1 MDRLLG
7 EIEALHEDDALLPNV
22 VAELERVFGDELHIR
37 SGHLYEEI
45 GKRFSLKYKTT
56 EQPIFRKSFPSD
68 SDEITDIVENQG
80 RILEGDYS
88 SEFLVPDNAPCG
100 GVPVALMV
108 SRGPMHRWL
117 IVYCLTPGWNYEEI
131 AFCLNG
137 VRASLNYRM
146 RAVAAESDLDQAADI
161 QRSLLPSRPP
171 RFANYDIAASSRS
184 AETVGGDFFDFLD
197 LSNQILGLVIGDA
210 SGHGLPAAL
219 LVRDVMM
226 GIRMGTSLQLKMIY
240 SLKKLNSVIHN
251 TTYSTRFTSLFYGEL
266 EKNGNVLY
274 ANMGHTPGLIIDG
287 DNVTMLSPTGTI
299 MGPLADLQ
307 LDRAYAYLPVG
318 GILVLYT
325 DGITERVRSN
335 GEAWD
340 IDGLVALIKENRD
353 LPAKE
358 LLEVIFKTALSLGHE
373 SDILEDDAT
382 VVVVKRP
389 A

>member
-1 MDRLLG
+1 
-7 EIEALHEDDALLPNV
+7 
-22 VAELERVFGDELHIR
+22 
-37 SGHLYEEI
+37 
-45 GKRFSLKYKTT
+45 
-56 EQPIFRKSFPSD
+56 
-68 SDEITDIVENQG
+68 
-80 RILEGDYS
+80 
-88 SEFLVPDNAPCG
+88 
-100 GVPVALMV
+100 
-108 SRGPMHRWL
+108 
-117 IVYCLTPGWNYEEI
+117 
-131 AFCLNG
+131 
-137 VRASLNYRM
+137 
-146 RAVAAESDLDQAADI
+146 
-161 QRSLLPSRPP
+161 
-171 RFANYDIAASSRS
+171 
-184 AETVGGDFFDFLD
+184 
-197 LSNQILGLVIGDA
+197 
-210 SGHGLPAAL
+210 
-219 LVRDVMM
+219 
-226 GIRMGTSLQLKMIY
+226 
-240 SLKKLNSVIHN
+240 
-251 TTYSTRFTSLFYGEL
+251 
-266 EKNGNVLY
+266 VLY